1 MRCKTSALEI
11 QNSCFQAV
19 PYVARC
25 SGRFPGY
32 CEPWGFD
39 CPLTRAFP
47 PYNYPMDS
55 LINALFSI
63 ILVTDVRSPNPAIAA
78 MKRARLWMI
87 VCVIGEVVFL
97 GLAFAMRSDEAA
109 TVSPVHV
116 VQDLVS
122 WLYFGG
128 AVCCFVAFAW
138 NTWVW
143 WRVRHIY

>member
-1 MRCKTSALEI
+1 MHLRSRI
-11 QNSCFQAV
+11 AV
-19 PYVARC
+19 FKQFHTWPVVVGGFLATENDGAPTAR
-25 SGRFPGY
+25 S
-32 CEPWGFD
+32 
-39 CPLTRAFP
+39 TRAFP

-87 VCVIGEVVFL
+87 VCAIGEVVFL
-97 GLAFAMRSDEAA
+97 GLAFAMWPDEAA

-128 AVCCFVAFAW
+128 AVCCFVAFAC